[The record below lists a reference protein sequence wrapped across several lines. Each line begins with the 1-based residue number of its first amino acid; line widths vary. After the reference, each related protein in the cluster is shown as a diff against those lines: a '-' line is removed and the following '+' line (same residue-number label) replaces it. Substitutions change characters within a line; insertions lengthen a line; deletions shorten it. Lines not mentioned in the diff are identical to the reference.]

1 MHEGDA
7 VKCLLVAVI
16 LVMAG
21 CASTPAS
28 PPARAIGSDIVPLN
42 HLPSLKG
49 DYLKL
54 ESNQVGRAYHVY
66 VRLPEGYDPSSVKRY
81 PVVYLLDGDSLFP
94 MLAPQHLFLTYDEK
108 LPEAVIVGIAYGG
121 FDPSINKRDI
131 DFNPPAVDGK
141 PGQDGAPRFLR
152 FLETELLPTIE
163 SRYRIDP
170 TRRILAGQSRSGYFV
185 LWSAMEAPD
194 LFWGRIASNPATT
207 PGRDRFFAPAAA
219 HARGDL
225 HLAVAI
231 GEREPE
237 FRQTFVREW
246 GDAWQSRRDAPWAL
260 KRLVIANGTHAA
272 SVGETYRQA
281 MLWLFDDEV
290 QAAKQEAAAGDH

>member
-1 MHEGDA
+1 MPSPKQAALHSAVHEGDA

-108 LPEAVIVGIAYGG
+108 LPEE
-121 FDPSINKRDI
+121 
-131 DFNPPAVDGK
+131 
-141 PGQDGAPRFLR
+141 FL
-152 FLETELLPTIE
+152 
-163 SRYRIDP
+163 
-170 TRRILAGQSRSGYFV
+170 Q
-185 LWSAMEAPD
+185 
-194 LFWGRIASNPATT
+194 
-207 PGRDRFFAPAAA
+207 
-219 HARGDL
+219 
-225 HLAVAI
+225 
-231 GEREPE
+231 
-237 FRQTFVREW
+237 FRLDQ
-246 GDAWQSRRDAPWAL
+246 
-260 KRLVIANGTHAA
+260 
-272 SVGETYRQA
+272 
-281 MLWLFDDEV
+281 
-290 QAAKQEAAAGDH
+290 